1 MTNTGLLS
9 SERSYVGVVAA
20 LAAAAGVSMAVTLG
34 VLGGFGWLYLFHV
47 WGWLD
52 AGPRV
57 GDALPLLQLA
67 SADGQPL
74 LALLVAW
81 LLAGAVVGL
90 FLIHWSPGRRTLIG
104 GIVALI
110 LLLVASQA
118 ADALARNLRFRD
130 VLFTREPGL
139 GPWLEAL
146 VFAIGC
152 ALPRRFSI
160 RPPEWTRRRSA
171 ARERVLRHLG
181 LSGGELGHAAQD
193 HRDRDQVD
201 GNRRRVRAK

>member
-9 SERSYVGVVAA
+9 SERSYVGVVAV
-20 LAAAAGVSMAVTLG
+20 LAAAAGVLMTVTLG
-34 VLGGFGWLYLFHV
+34 VLAGYGWLYLFHV
-47 WGWLD
+47 WGWLN
-52 AGPRV
+52 AGPRI

-67 SADGQPL
+67 SADSQPL
-74 LALLVAW
+74 LAVLVAW
-81 LLAGAVVGL
+81 SLPGAVIGL
-90 FLIHWSPGRRTLIG
+90 FLIPWSPGRRALVG

-130 VLFTREPGL
+130 VLVTRDPGL

-152 ALPRRFSI
+152 ALPRRSVFS
-160 RPPEWTRRRSA
+160 RRRGTRRRSPV
-171 ARERVLRHLG
+171 RERTLRHLG